1 MITKVEIDDSTMA
14 KLHALPVPTIKK
26 VLGWVADV
34 NDLGI
39 AEVQKLPAYQDASV
53 PGSPGRRRTRVT
65 MEHSLV
71 YSVRAGVV
79 WIEDINE
86 NENN

>member
-1 MITKVEIDDSTMA
+1 MVTKVEIDDSTMA
-14 KLHALPVPTIKK
+14 KLHTLPVPTIKK

-39 AEVQKLPAYQDASV
+39 TEVQKLPAYQDASV
-53 PGSPGRRRTRVT
+53 PGKPGRRAARIT

-71 YSVRAGVV
+71 YSVRTGVV
-79 WIEDINE
+79 QIEDINQ